1 LAWRWW
7 LGHWFC
13 FCDIGHDYTVDMRQ
27 LGGYAMPNERTRF
40 VLNRALIVLAVALIL
55 GGLFFNQWRIVLRNA
70 LLICYACLGLG

>member
-1 LAWRWW
+1 
-7 LGHWFC
+7 
-13 FCDIGHDYTVDMRQ
+13 
-27 LGGYAMPNERTRF
+27 MPNERTRF